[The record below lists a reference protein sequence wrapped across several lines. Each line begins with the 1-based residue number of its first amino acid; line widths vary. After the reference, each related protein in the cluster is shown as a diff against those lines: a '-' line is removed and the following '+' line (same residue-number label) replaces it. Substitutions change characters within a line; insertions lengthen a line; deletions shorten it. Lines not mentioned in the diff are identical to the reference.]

1 VLCCRCGPSC
11 TNTPAARKASAA
23 PLRLVALP
31 GKGVGAVAK
40 AAIPAGAFVAEYLG
54 EVVPLQVSR
63 GGFVCGGE
71 GGGGGGGGG
80 GRGGGQLQLAL
91 IGRSH
96 VYQL

>member
-71 GGGGGGGGG
+71 GGGGG
-80 GRGGGQLQLAL
+80 QLQLAL